1 MRFFRMQHPPC
12 AHIPGAKTPFREGQ
26 AMPGRH
32 SSPKPSPLLFSSCN
46 FLAHCLPAFLP
57 IWAAAIDC
65 VAQWRPKA
73 NGMFQGAHGN
83 WKSHWMTHWE
93 TTGTG
98 GLTVLREQCPMG
110 TNCLS
115 SLEKIHTKKTQP
127 NCSQP
132 LRWFWKREPARWN
145 KPTQLPSL
153 RHWIKGLG
161 FTSCRAKHFCSPL
174 AMNICVGTT
183 SAEQSMP
190 VFCSVPGMQNTIL
203 WSCFA
208 GKEKACNQ
216 QIPWTRTK
224 PFSRRQRAVFAHT

>member
-1 MRFFRMQHPPC
+1 MRIDPNLHPKVKLQLYWPEKKKIKEEKEEEKRMRFFRMQHPPC

-115 SLEKIHTKKTQP
+115 SLEKIHKKKP
-127 NCSQP
+127 NQIVH
-132 LRWFWKREPARWN
+132 
-145 KPTQLPSL
+145 SL
-153 RHWIKGLG
+153 
-161 FTSCRAKHFCSPL
+161 
-174 AMNICVGTT
+174 CVGFENVNLQGEINLH
-183 SAEQSMP
+183 SSLA
-190 VFCSVPGMQNTIL
+190 
-203 WSCFA
+203 
-208 GKEKACNQ
+208 
-216 QIPWTRTK
+216 
-224 PFSRRQRAVFAHT
+224 